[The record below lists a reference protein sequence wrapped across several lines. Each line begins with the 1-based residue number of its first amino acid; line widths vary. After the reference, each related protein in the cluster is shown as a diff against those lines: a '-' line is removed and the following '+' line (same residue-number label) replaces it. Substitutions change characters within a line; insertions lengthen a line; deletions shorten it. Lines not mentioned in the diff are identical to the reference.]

1 MWRRDYMN
9 PDDYIYKKRDWLN
22 DLIKDGIECGT
33 HYNDHIKK
41 NYKDLYEIDEK
52 AKYMYDPW
60 MDDRS
65 RDGGYVE
72 TRPSRFG
79 AGDLLNAGGIVAL
92 VVSVIDGLN
101 GWKYSVM
108 RDGEL
113 MHVDEVALNE
123 WSAI

>member
-1 MWRRDYMN
+1 MN
-9 PDDYIYKKRDWLN
+9 PDDYIYKKRDWLKELYT
-22 DLIKDGIECGT
+22 DEYDGYKSKYLEHKLG
-33 HYNDHIKK
+33 KE
-41 NYKDLYEIDEK
+41 NYYDAWMEDEH
-52 AKYMYDPW
+52 
-60 MDDRS
+60 
-65 RDGGYVE
+65 VL
-72 TRPSRFG
+72 RPEVPKPARFG
-79 AGDLLNAGGIVAL
+79 TGDLLNAGGIVAL